1 MVFLDFEKPIAD
13 LYEELEKLKQMGE
26 KQKIDITVPAAE
38 LQERIAN
45 LKRDI
50 YENLNGW
57 QTKLSWLVTPDV

>member
-38 LQERIAN
+38 LQ
-45 LKRDI
+45 
-50 YENLNGW
+50 
-57 QTKLSWLVTPDV
+57 